1 MYLKKEMT
9 STAFLSNIAPGR
21 GDVNSSPPF
30 SFQSSIG
37 IKRNYAS
44 LPSVAAL
51 QNPSLHNRVPEP
63 SVNSTARAPIFA
75 RPFKREFEKRYAEG
89 DLLFVQEDGRAANG
103 NQNVV
108 MNLPVLN
115 YSLKTQTRAGGGLRY
130 QSLDDILWGDQA
142 IHYYGIMNNDM
153 DTGSKWQR
161 LLNVNVRGRSRVA
174 RLWQPDLG
182 AGQLKRGQ
190 ILYLGLFKRR
200 EETVQSKSFED
211 PNGARYPLD
220 GGLEYYEARAILE
233 CCDDA
238 RDPNAFSKAEHVIP
252 VGVVSQVSMR
262 KPSKSS
268 IDRAH
273 QTSEACKTLERIE
286 VLMRI

>member
-115 YSLKTQTRAGGGLRY
+115 YSLKTQMRAGGGLRY
-130 QSLDDILWGDQA
+130 ESLDDILWGDQA